1 MTMSFNRRQF
11 LMGSTALA
19 AVGAFGVTSPAMA
32 ADVHLR
38 LYWWGGQARA
48 DRTNAVSD
56 LYAKANPGFTY
67 DKDFN
72 AFNDY
77 WPKLGTQVAGGNAPD
92 VFQMDYRYIVEYAKR
107 GAVQPLD
114 EYIGKALKLDDFDV
128 DQIEGGKVDGKLYA
142 ISLGA
147 NSVAMMVNKDAFAA
161 AGVDEPTREW
171 SYDDYKA
178 HAEAFNA
185 KSNGMRLL
193 ADGSMGGDPPL
204 ENWLRARGK
213 ALYTTD
219 GKLAFTADDLVEW
232 FKLWA
237 DLRAAN
243 VCVAPDDQAL
253 DATAAIDT
261 TMITLGKAA
270 TTFAN
275 SNQLI
280 AFQAVNKNQLTMVNF
295 PRPAAGVG
303 GGHYRKPSQFWSVN
317 PKSANLEESVK
328 YVSFFVNDIEAGKAL
343 GVERGIPCSKA
354 VRDAI
359 SPDLDAQSLIA
370 LNFVSNL
377 GDLQGKLP
385 PSPPAAA
392 GEVATQLNTTAQAI
406 AFGQTTPED
415 AGPTFFQ
422 EATDILARAANKG

>member
-1 MTMSFNRRQF
+1 MTISIDRRKF

-19 AVGAFGVTSPAMA
+19 AAGAMGGISPALA

-67 DKDFN
+67 DKEFN

-107 GAVQPLD
+107 GAILALD
-114 EYIGKALKLDDFDV
+114 DHVGKSLNLDDFDK

-142 ISLGA
+142 ISMGA
-147 NSVAMMVNKDAFAA
+147 NSVAMMVNTNAFQA
-161 AGVDEPTREW
+161 AGVDLPTRDW

-178 HAEAFNA
+178 NA
-185 KSNGMRLL
+185 DKMNSKGGMKIL
-193 ADGSMGGDPPL
+193 ADGSGNEPAL
-204 ENWLRARGK
+204 ENWLRQRGK
-213 ALYTTD
+213 ALYTAD
-219 GKLAFTADDLVEW
+219 GKIGWTADDLIEW
-232 FKLWA
+232 FKLWD
-237 DLRAAN
+237 DLRKAG
-243 VCVAPDDQAL
+243 VCVGPDDQAL

-270 TTFAN
+270 TTYAN

-280 AFQAVNKNQLTMVNF
+280 GFQAVNKNTLTMINF
-295 PRPAAGVG
+295 PRAKAGAG

-317 PKSANLEESVK
+317 PKSAAIEDAIK
-328 YVSFFVNDIEAGKAL
+328 YVSFFINDVPSGLVL
-343 GVERGIPCSKA
+343 GVERGIPCAKH
-354 VRDAI
+354 VRDALAPTL
-359 SPDLDAQSLIA
+359 SAPDQLS

-377 GDLQGKLP
+377 GDLLGALP

-392 GEVATQLNTTAQAI
+392 GEVSTQLTTKGQEV
-406 AFGQTTPED
+406 AFGQSSAED
-415 AGPTFFQ
+415 AGAAFAK
-422 EATDILARAANKG
+422 EAQDILDRAAKKS

>member
-1 MTMSFNRRQF
+1 MTISIDRRKF

-19 AVGAFGVTSPAMA
+19 AAGAMGGLSPAQA

-48 DRTNAVSD
+48 ARTNAVSA
-56 LYAKANPGFTY
+56 LYAKANPGVTY
-67 DKDFN
+67 DTWWN

-77 WPKLGTQVAGGNAPD
+77 KPKLRTQIAGGNAPD

-107 GAVQPLD
+107 GAVQALD
-114 EYIGKALKLDDFDV
+114 DYVGKGLKLDDFDK

-147 NSVAMMVNKDAFAA
+147 NSVAMMVNTKAFAD
-161 AGVDEPTREW
+161 AGVDLPTRDW

-178 HAEAFNA
+178 KAEAFFVL
-185 KSNGMRLL
+185 SNGMRLL
-193 ADGSMGGDPPL
+193 ADGSQGGDPPL

-213 ALYTTD
+213 ALYTAD
-219 GKLAFTADDLVEW
+219 GKLAFDEGDLIEW
-232 FKLWA
+232 FKMWD
-237 DLRAAN
+237 DLRKAN
-243 VCVAPDDQAL
+243 VCVGPDDQAL

-270 TTFAN
+270 TTYAN

-280 AFQAVNKNQLTMVNF
+280 GFQAVNKNPLTMVNF
-295 PRPAAGVG
+295 PRPKAGVG

-317 PKSANLEESVK
+317 PKSTNLEESIK
-328 YVSFFVNDIEAGKAL
+328 YVSFFINDVPSGLVL
-343 GVERGIPCSKA
+343 GVERGIPCAKH
-354 VRDAI
+354 VRDALAPTL
-359 SPDLDAQSLIA
+359 SAPDQLS

-377 GDLQGKLP
+377 GDLLGKLP

-392 GEVATQLNTTAQAI
+392 GEVATQLNTTAQSV
-406 AFGQTTPED
+406 AFGQATAED
-415 AGPTFFQ
+415 AGAAFIKDAQ
-422 EATDILARAANKG
+422 VILDRAAKKA